1 MLCKWNGDGL
11 MGCPVIDPKNLNRGE
26 KMVMFTPGWNE
37 VQDDQFNL
45 MAPSFADYFAEKRM
59 ELYGDKK
66 TQDAEGKDVWVGIE
80 FRDVRNDIARKIIA
94 DTFDFRLLK
103 KWLDDPK
110 VDRDLKYNIEKQREA
125 CMKGTGIEE

>member
-11 MGCPVIDPKNLNRGE
+11 MGCPIIDPTRTNRGE
-26 KMVMFTPGWNE
+26 EMAMFTPGWNE
-37 VQDDQFNL
+37 VADDKFNL
-45 MAPSFADYFAEKRM
+45 MAPSFADYFADKRM

-66 TQDAEGKDVWVGIE
+66 TTNAEGKEVWVGIE
-80 FRDVRNDIARKIIA
+80 FRDVRNDIARKIVNE
-94 DTFDFRLLK
+94 TFDFRLLK

-125 CMKGTGIEE
+125 CLKGTGIEE